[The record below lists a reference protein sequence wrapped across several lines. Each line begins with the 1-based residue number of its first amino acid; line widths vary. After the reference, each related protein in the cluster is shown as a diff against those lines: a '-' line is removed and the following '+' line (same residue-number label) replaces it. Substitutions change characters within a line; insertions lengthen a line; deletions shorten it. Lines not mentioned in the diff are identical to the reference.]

1 MASGYYG
8 YGLSIQQMDD
18 LKIIEHG
25 GSLPGVSSHIAWSYE
40 AEAAV
45 IVLCNTSGVPVGIIS
60 DALMKMYNAHSPIME
75 RDIYQETQWSDKT
88 INDAIGIYESGEG
101 TKIQLYKK
109 ANGKIGAIE
118 DGIEKSIIPVN
129 CCAAIIRNSMTDE
142 YLKLHRNEDKGI
154 FAITLGSRMIPK
166 VL

>member
-1 MASGYYG
+1 MYLNGGKTPDGGRIVSEYRIREMCKPRQSYMASGYYG

-60 DALMKMYNAHSPIME
+60 DALMKMYNAHSPIMK
-75 RDIYQETQWSDKT
+75 RDI
-88 INDAIGIYESGEG
+88 
-101 TKIQLYKK
+101 
-109 ANGKIGAIE
+109 
-118 DGIEKSIIPVN
+118 
-129 CCAAIIRNSMTDE
+129 
-142 YLKLHRNEDKGI
+142 
-154 FAITLGSRMIPK
+154 
-166 VL
+166 